1 MSTSIRCLLGVAGL
15 VTVAASAS
23 CGNGPDL
30 VLPTDLPESIS
41 ISPGPSIVINLGT
54 WTPLAVVEK
63 NGAGVVV
70 AIASPDAVAFISR
83 KTSVATV
90 DTTGRLTAIG
100 VGSTYVVASFLA
112 ATGRLVDS
120 VSVIVLGATP

>member
-1 MSTSIRCLLGVAGL
+1 M

-63 NGAGVVV
+63 NGASVVV